1 MSHTTK
7 RPASLGNTTT
17 SWLKNS
23 LLLSAGLSTLAMAN
37 VASAQDA
44 DYDAAPDEV
53 VATGSRQVIQ
63 DSIALKRQ
71 NTQIV
76 DGLSADE
83 IGDIPALSI
92 GEALETIT
100 GVASHRENG
109 GATEVSIRG
118 LGPYLSSTTINGRLV
133 GNGSGDR
140 SVNFSQFPSE
150 LMNKLAVFKTQDAS
164 QIEGGVAGQI
174 QIETLKPL
182 DYGKR
187 RIQAEIKGNINPDQ
201 LNQDDTQVGDV
212 GYRGTLSYVDQFE
225 LPGGGD
231 IGFSIGGQLS
241 KISQPEAEIR
251 STSNSGSSSFACLVR
266 PGNVEPL
273 GIGFSNNPIENDRD
287 CEDYRA
293 PDYNIDTVRR
303 RGDINNVGVVTN
315 IGALQ
320 PGDVV
325 GYGTTLT
332 SGSRDTNEGADIL
345 NPIDFGAPFVLVPSQ
360 RHYRQNDT
368 QDKRDALFGALQ
380 WQPNDRLDINLD
392 AQYSKRTQ
400 SEERNDLTFNGWKRN
415 EQGLGGLPNFEGAG
429 RDDPA
434 SVDLLRYTSSGAIT
448 QAFTDN
454 TVEVQGGNW
463 QREETFIG
471 GGIGGSYDVSDRLT
485 VSADVAYSK
494 VERNEQAVEFR
505 IQSDRT
511 PTIEFNTSSGI
522 PLYTLYDGE
531 FDVNDHDNFVDRL
544 RVRIDNDLE
553 RENSFTS
560 GRFDVDYDLGDGFFT
575 SVEAGIRYARQDY
588 ISTPGGAD
596 TFSGANGRLSFEIE
610 NDGEFTFNNVEIV
623 DDADSGN
630 SDLDAEY
637 NALDDFFVDIIAQT
651 NQACRGAFPETNFLS
666 NLRGGNDLVTNVASD
681 GTIIG
686 STSSWG
692 VFDAQCVAETSVT
705 AVNSV
710 LDQINA
716 LSALINADDR
726 NPDGSSSSNS
736 RIAGALSTAIPTL
749 SRDNVRTTNV
759 QEDTLAL
766 YAMANY
772 DTTFDGLP
780 LRGNVGMRVVNTEVT
795 SSSFRQGYAITE
807 DGGEFSIAQ
816 VGDPIPVSTTSD
828 YTSFLPSLTAILEIS
843 DDKLVRFGAFRAI
856 SRADPADLGF
866 SRSFDIADEVD
877 GEPITNPND
886 LLVLDSAG
894 GSPAIGPLTSWNF
907 DLGFEWYPNADSIFA
922 VSTYYKQFQGAFE
935 NVIQNETFE
944 IDGQS
949 ISLPVSGLQEVS
961 PEKSGLFGVEITGSH
976 RFSYLPGYLSGLG
989 VKASY
994 NHVASNFEFED
1005 SIYGDRFTR
1014 QLDGSLVQTH
1024 EGIVAPGG
1032 LPGLSENVFSGTV
1045 YYQIGGLDLSG
1056 IYKYRDN
1063 YFQPFTSD
1071 GTRLRYVGAV
1081 GVLEARASYKINDN
1095 FRVSVEAINLLD
1107 AEKEQFQWV
1116 QDNQY
1121 EVNSYG
1127 PRIFFGLR
1135 GRF

>member
-1 MSHTTK
+1 MSDSIVKGDLVIASTQCLLK
-7 RPASLGNTTT
+7 RT
-17 SWLKNS
+17 
-23 LLLSAGLSTLAMAN
+23 LLLGVGLSTLAMSSTAI
-37 VASAQDA
+37 AQDNL
-44 DYDAAPDEV
+44 DDEV
-53 VATGSRQVIQ
+53 VVTGSRQVIQ

-118 LGPYLSSTTINGRLV
+118 LGPYLSSTTINGRVV

-182 DYGKR
+182 EYGKR
-187 RIQAEIKGNINPDQ
+187 RLQFDIKGNINPDQ
-201 LNQDDTQVGDV
+201 LNQEDTQVGDV
-212 GYRGTLSYVDQFE
+212 GYRGTLSFVDQYE

-231 IGFSIGGQLS
+231 IGISIGGQLS

-251 STSNSGSSSFACLVR
+251 STSNSGSSSFACIVR
-266 PGNVEPL
+266 PNTADEI

-293 PDYNIDTVRR
+293 PNDQG
-303 RGDINNVGVVTN
+303 GDSNN
-315 IGALQ
+315 IGFVTSVN
-320 PGDVV
+320 PTGDER
-325 GYGTTLT
+325 L
-332 SGSRDTNEGADIL
+332 DAIAWN
-345 NPIDFGAPFVLVPSQ
+345 APFVLVPSQ
-360 RHYRQNDT
+360 RHFRQNDT
-368 QDKRDALFGALQ
+368 QDKRDALFGAVQ
-380 WQPNDRLDINLD
+380 WQPNDRLDINVD
-392 AQYSKRTQ
+392 AQWSERTQ

-415 EQGLGGLPNFEGAG
+415 EQGLGGLPDFEGRG
-429 RDDPA
+429 LDDPA
-434 SVDLLRYTSSGAIT
+434 SVELLQYRSNGGIT
-448 QAFTDN
+448 RAFTDN
-454 TVEVQGGNW
+454 TIEVQGGNW
-463 QREETFIG
+463 QRQETFIG
-471 GGIGGSYDVSDRLT
+471 GGINGSYDVSERLT

-494 VERNEQAVEFR
+494 VERTEQAVEFR
-505 IQSDRT
+505 IQSDKT
-511 PTIEFNTSSGI
+511 PTIEYNTSTGF

-560 GRFDVDYDLGDGFFT
+560 GRFDVDYDLGDGFFS
-575 SVEAGIRYARQDY
+575 SVEAGVRFARQDY
-588 ISTPGGAD
+588 ISTPGGSD
-596 TFSGANGRLSFEIE
+596 TFSGENGRLSFEIE
-610 NDGEFTFNNVEIV
+610 NDGELTVNNREIL
-623 DDADSGN
+623 DDSNDSGV
-630 SDLDAEY
+630 AGAQQR
-637 NALDDFFVDIIAQT
+637 ALEESLVAIIGST
-651 NQACRGAFPETNFLS
+651 NQACRGAFPETDFLS
-666 NLRGGNDLVTNVASD
+666 NLRGNNNLVTNVD
-681 GTIIG
+681 VNGNVIG

-692 VFDAQCVAETSVT
+692 VFDAQCVADTSV
-705 AVNSV
+705 ASLNGI
-710 LDQINA
+710 LDAINA
-716 LSALINADDR
+716 YSL
-726 NPDGSSSSNS
+726 NPDARENS
-736 RIAGALSTAIPTL
+736 FGGALGAFSTGIPSL
-749 SRDNVRTTNV
+749 SRNNARTTNV
-759 QEDTLAL
+759 QEDTLSL

-772 DTTFDGLP
+772 DTTLEGLP
-780 LRGNVGMRVVNTEVT
+780 LRGNVGLRVVNTEVT

-807 DGGEFSIAQ
+807 AGGEFTIAEA
-816 VGDPIPVSTTSD
+816 GDAVPVSTTSD
-828 YTSFLPSLTAILEIS
+828 YTTFLPSLTAIWEVA

-856 SRADPADLGF
+856 SRPDPADLGF
-866 SRSFDIADEVD
+866 SRSFATQNSIDD
-877 GEPITNPND
+877 EPITNPND
-886 LLVLDSAG
+886 LIRSVNAT

-907 DLGFEWYPNADSIFA
+907 DAGFEWYPNADSIFA
-922 VSTYYKQFQGAFE
+922 IGTYFKQFSGDFE
-935 NVIQNETFE
+935 NVVQNETFTV
-944 IDGQS
+944 DGRD
-949 ISLPVSGLQEVS
+949 ITRPVSGLQEVTNETS
-961 PEKSGLFGVEITGSH
+961 NLWGIEITGSH

-994 NHVASNFEFED
+994 NHVDSDFEFED
-1005 SIYGDRFTR
+1005 SLYGDRFIT
-1014 QLDGSLVQTH
+1014 QLEGTVVQTN

-1045 YYQIGGLDLSG
+1045 YYQIGNLDISG

-1071 GTRLRYVGAV
+1071 GTRLRYIGNV
-1081 GVLEARASYKINDN
+1081 GVFEARAAYKINDN
-1095 FRVSVEAINLLD
+1095 FRVSVEAINLFD

-1116 QDNQY
+1116 EDNQY

-1127 PRIFFGLR
+1127 PRIFFGIR